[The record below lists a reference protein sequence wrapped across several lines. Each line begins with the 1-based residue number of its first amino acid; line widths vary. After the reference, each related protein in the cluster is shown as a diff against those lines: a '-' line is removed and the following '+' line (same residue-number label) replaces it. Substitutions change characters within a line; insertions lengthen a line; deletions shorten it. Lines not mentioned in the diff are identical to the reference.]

1 MGRSTLVRSP
11 PIGPN
16 HGMAL
21 NDDGIDILTEGE
33 CRRLLTQA
41 RVGRVV
47 IATGGI
53 AVVFP
58 VNYGVIGGDILFF
71 TGDGTK
77 MHAAAAGTT
86 VTFEVDS
93 IDVEQESGWSVL
105 VVGEASIAEPRLKA
119 RAAAIGIYPW
129 ASGQRHRLVRVRPD
143 VVTGRRIAGGR
154 RPARAEPHAPLP
166 TF

>member
-1 MGRSTLVRSP
+1 
-11 PIGPN
+11 
-16 HGMAL
+16 MAL
-21 NDDGIDILTEGE
+21 NDDGLDILTEGE

-77 MHAAAAGTT
+77 MAAAAAGMT
-86 VTFEVDS
+86 VTFEVDA
-93 IDVEQESGWSVL
+93 IDVDQESGWSVL
-105 VVGEASIAEPRLKA
+105 VVGEASLAEPRLKA
-119 RAAAIGIYPW
+119 RAEAIGIYPW
-129 ASGQRHRLVRVRPD
+129 AAGQRHRLVRVRPD
-143 VVTGRRIAGGR
+143 VVTGRRITGGR
-154 RPARAEPHAPLP
+154 RPAAAEAPAPLP